1 MSGYSSFM
9 EPGNQ
14 KSEIMTF
21 CGFVATYFEKLIGVF
36 SIAEYPISSANLKK
50 QNLMLSLPGGR
61 HFSSRKENVSASA
74 LIMDRE

>member
-21 CGFVATYFEKLIGVF
+21 CGLLRLLFDFEKLICVF
-36 SIAEYPISSANLKK
+36 TSRAAAGQVVPFVGLGRLSI
-50 QNLMLSLPGGR
+50 
-61 HFSSRKENVSASA
+61 
-74 LIMDRE
+74 

>member
-21 CGFVATYFEKLIGVF
+21 CGLLRFPLLSDFEKLIGVF

-50 QNLMLSLPGGR
+50 QNLILSLPGG
-61 HFSSRKENVSASA
+61 
-74 LIMDRE
+74 MY